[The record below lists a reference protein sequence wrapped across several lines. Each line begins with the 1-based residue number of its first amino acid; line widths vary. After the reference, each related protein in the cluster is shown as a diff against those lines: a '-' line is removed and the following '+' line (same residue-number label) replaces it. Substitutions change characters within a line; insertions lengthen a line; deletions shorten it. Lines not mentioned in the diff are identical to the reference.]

1 MKQAERYAT
10 LYSLHRPHGGPVD
23 NSYQA
28 AFYLLSCDED
38 IFEAA
43 RRHITTDG
51 ISFNGIKR
59 SCRDFEDR
67 DNQLLSA
74 AHNLFSWTSK
84 PTPTPYEISRLG
96 YPYMEQ
102 VCNAIFI
109 ASGEM
114 EVRILQS
121 ENGVPKMMLDP
132 GHYQRTARIY
142 RQLANMSLQP
152 SVPDFPDLAEDEDYG
167 EER

>member
-23 NSYQA
+23 SSYQA
-28 AFYLLSCDED
+28 AFYLLSCDEE
-38 IFEAA
+38 IFKIA
-43 RRHITTDG
+43 RRHIDTDG
-51 ISFNGIKR
+51 ISFDSIKR
-59 SCRDFEDR
+59 SCRDFGDR
-67 DNQLLSA
+67 DRQLLSA

-84 PTPTPYEISRLG
+84 TTATPFEISRLG
-96 YPYMEQ
+96 YPYMER

-121 ENGVPKMMLDP
+121 ENEETKMMLDP
-132 GHYQRTARIY
+132 GHYQQTARIY

-152 SVPDFPDLAEDEDYG
+152 SIPDLAEDEDYA